1 MAGRK
6 WASTPAVEAAK
17 QRAEGRDRGAPV
29 MHAPRFDQVADNAPK
44 TPAAG
49 ELPPQQRQAR
59 DPAEVKKD
67 LEEAAKALQAQEAE
81 SGRAAPAQE
90 LEKQEKETKRP
101 TLGDLKGPRY
111 WDQYRSSLEKFDPDL
126 KEPDPN
132 AIDEEGDLWESE
144 GDFRQNPIRKAIEG
158 RLQPLSINDIIL
170 YESVEQHH
178 VLIPGALEVVFRS
191 LTTNEDLA
199 IKDMVYELI
208 GSDRYVL
215 DCLTVM
221 TLTCGLKSFNGA
233 ELPSHL
239 IEKEG
244 EYVVDKE
251 KFRLKYERVKS
262 LALHTVALLSVA
274 YMWFDRRIRA
284 QVVDEILGKSSRP
297 RSDGPA
303 PT

>member
-6 WASTPAVEAAK
+6 WATTSAVEAAK
-17 QRAEGRDRGAPV
+17 QRAESRDRGAPV
-29 MHAPRFDQVADNAPK
+29 VHAPRFDQVADNAPR

-67 LEEAAKALQAQEAE
+67 LAEAAKALQAQEAE

-90 LEKQEKETKRP
+90 LEKEEKETKRP
-101 TLGDLKGPRY
+101 TLGDLKGPRF
-111 WDQYRSSLEKFDPDL
+111 WGEYRSSLEKFDPNL
-126 KEPDPN
+126 KDTKPEDF
-132 AIDEEGDLWESE
+132 DEDGDLWESE
-144 GDFRQNPIRKAIEG
+144 GDFRQNPIRKAIES

-251 KFRLKYERVKS
+251 KFKAKYERVRA

-284 QVVDEILGKSSRP
+284 QIVDEILGKSSRP
-297 RSDGPA
+297 RSGGPA